1 MSIKPKNTIILGAIV
16 IIGISFTIGL
26 FVGQKNAPKNDL
38 AISKVCGQT
47 FYANIQSIKQY
58 NDGSFHLNVKGL
70 EVNDINYRGNYTF
83 KVEDSMNM
91 VWNGKK
97 VKVSDLKEGSNI
109 SITFTD
115 EIIRSISP
123 TPLEKI
129 EKIQILDDEI

>member
-1 MSIKPKNTIILGAIV
+1 MNTKQKIVIMLGLIV

-26 FVGQKNAPKNDL
+26 FIGQRNAPKNDL
-38 AISKVCGQT
+38 AISKICGQT

-70 EVNDINYRGNYTF
+70 DVNDINYKGNFTF
-83 KVEDSMNM
+83 KVDDSMNM
-91 VWNGKK
+91 VWRGEKI
-97 VKVSDLKEGSNI
+97 KVSDLKEGTNI

-123 TPLEKI
+123 TPLE
-129 EKIQILDDEI
+129 EVVKIQVLDNEI